1 MRYHVIGVI
10 DGRRMEMPVE
20 ASGVVDAIRTAEDA
34 GMVVV
39 DVVGVP
45 ETGVNL
51 RSTSVPTPPDPAP
64 QRIDGPMSG
73 PPPMPTKRKGDS
85 PLLCFG
91 LGFLIPIVGVIV
103 GLFKWKD
110 DQAAAGAAIVGA
122 IIGFLIWGS
131 VISGL

>member
-1 MRYHVIGVI
+1 MKFTVIGVI

-20 ASGVVDAIRTAEDA
+20 ASGVVDAIRTAEEA

-51 RSTSVPTPPDPAP
+51 RSTSVPKPPA
-64 QRIDGPMSG
+64 
-73 PPPMPTKRKGDS
+73 RKGDS

-91 LGFLIPIVGVIV
+91 LGFLVPILGVLVGI
-103 GLFKWKD
+103 LKWRD
-110 DQAAAGAAIVGA
+110 DQSAAGAAIVGA
-122 IIGFLIWGS
+122 VLGFLIWGS
-131 VISGL
+131 IVSGL